1 MNWANFRVMGVGIN
15 MPLLIVVPACLVA
28 FAFDKAK
35 HKAIILPV
43 NVHIMRLHNIFG
55 SRHEIPLE
63 S

>member
-1 MNWANFRVMGVGIN
+1 MNWAHYRVMGVGIN
-15 MPLLIVVPACLVA
+15 MSLLIAVPAYLFA

-43 NVHIMRLHNIFG
+43 NVQNMHLHNIFG
-55 SRHEIPLE
+55 SCHEISLE

>member
-1 MNWANFRVMGVGIN
+1 MSWANFRVMGVGIN
-15 MPLLIVVPACLVA
+15 MSLLIAVPAYLFA

-43 NVHIMRLHNIFG
+43 NVQIMRLHNIFG